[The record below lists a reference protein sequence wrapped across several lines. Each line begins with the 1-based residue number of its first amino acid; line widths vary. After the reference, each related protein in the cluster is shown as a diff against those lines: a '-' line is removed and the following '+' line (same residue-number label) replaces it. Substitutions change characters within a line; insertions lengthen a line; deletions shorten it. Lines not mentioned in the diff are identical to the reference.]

1 VAHQLPFVQI
11 LNVGLDLY
19 RRLQAP
25 TWNLSSISR
34 LPCFPPVRPGW
45 RPSSAL

>member
-19 RRLQAP
+19 SLAFWGQ
-25 TWNLSSISR
+25 L
-34 LPCFPPVRPGW
+34 LF
-45 RPSSAL
+45 